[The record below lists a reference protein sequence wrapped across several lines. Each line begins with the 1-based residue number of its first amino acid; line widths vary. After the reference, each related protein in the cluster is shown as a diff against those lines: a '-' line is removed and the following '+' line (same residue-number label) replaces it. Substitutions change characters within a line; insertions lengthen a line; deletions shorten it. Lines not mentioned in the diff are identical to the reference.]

1 MRVRLAAPHAGEL
14 RYRARGGVLHRWQ
27 PPEIAEGVGPLSRSV
42 TTAGLPVFSR
52 SAWEEATSLRNE
64 ISTLGGIPDGKL
76 RSVLWLTR
84 HLSVARQAVNVIRT
98 LPTIKITVSDT
109 PGGRA
114 IWQASRT
121 TLGPTAG
128 LRGVAK
134 TAYSVPEDGKPF
146 PGRRA
151 HGRRSAVNQARS
163 AGLTTTT
170 VTVGESETFLSRISS
185 TPLACTECKGPVY
198 LCCSPKGDPLA
209 VTHVHIDNDVA
220 HMAVAVHQES
230 TLSGLARYAI
240 FSHLVQ
246 DLADRRVKL
255 LFVHHNFLLASPGLL
270 EFSQLL
276 GFIPVNLR
284 IVRAANGDDAASQIA
299 VLHTRRRRD
308 RLLAGVA
315 PAPPT

>member
-1 MRVRLAAPHAGEL
+1 MFCTAGTPL
-14 RYRARGGVLHRWQ
+14 G
-27 PPEIAEGVGPLSRSV
+27 IAEGVGPLRRSV
-42 TTAGLPVFSR
+42 TTAGLPMFTR
-52 SAWEEATSLRNE
+52 AAWEDATALRNE

-76 RSVLWLTR
+76 KSVLWLTR
-84 HLSVARQAVNVIRT
+84 HLAVSTRAVNVILS

-114 IWQASRT
+114 IWQASLT
-121 TLGPTAG
+121 TLGPTPS

-170 VTVGESETFLSRISS
+170 VTVAESEAFLSRISS
-185 TPLACTECKGPVY
+185 TPLACSDCNGPVY
-198 LCCSPKGDPLA
+198 LCCSPMGDPLA
-209 VTHVHIDNDVA
+209 VTHVHLDNDVA
-220 HMAVAVHQES
+220 QMAVAVHEES

-240 FSHLVQ
+240 FSHMVQ

-255 LFVHHNFLLASPGLL
+255 LFVHHSFLLASPGLL

-284 IVRAANGDDAASQIA
+284 IVRATKRDVAATRRGQIA
-299 VLHTRRRRD
+299 VLHRGWRRD
-308 RLLAGVA
+308 RTHSGTT
-315 PAPPT
+315 PGPPT